1 MLFCVSLLKDS
12 RIQRIQVLM
21 RERKLLMYCGA
32 GHKSALISKDA

>member
-1 MLFCVSLLKDS
+1 MPFCVRLLKDTKT
-12 RIQRIQVLM
+12 QRIQVLM